1 MTENIVVKIG
11 GATLFGESTF
21 VESMRAMLQNATRQ
35 RLFVLLGGGETVESM
50 RALHARYPQLDTESM
65 HWRCVRLLDAT
76 WEIGCELF
84 PELTPIATRAQLQQA
99 KDGTMQETFLVRPA
113 AFYSPES
120 LADIPEPWRPAH
132 DWNTTTDTI
141 SWLLAKWIKA
151 SELKIV
157 KCCLVDSSTSLL
169 TAARSGIID
178 PELARLALADQ
189 APDRPAV
196 RLLAVKIGE

>member
-1 MTENIVVKIG
+1 
-11 GATLFGESTF
+11 
-21 VESMRAMLQNATRQ
+21 
-35 RLFVLLGGGETVESM
+35 M